1 MTRTVLIADDNAFV
15 RQALCELF
23 EREGDFEVCGE
34 AEDGRQAIAAATC
47 LHPDLVVLDISMPI
61 MNGFDA
67 ARVLRTLLPT
77 LAIILYSAGVDKA
90 LELQARSIGV
100 SEVVSKGA
108 PVSVLIGKARDLLYS
123 AAA

>member
-47 LHPDLVVLDISMPI
+47 LHPDRAVLDISMPV